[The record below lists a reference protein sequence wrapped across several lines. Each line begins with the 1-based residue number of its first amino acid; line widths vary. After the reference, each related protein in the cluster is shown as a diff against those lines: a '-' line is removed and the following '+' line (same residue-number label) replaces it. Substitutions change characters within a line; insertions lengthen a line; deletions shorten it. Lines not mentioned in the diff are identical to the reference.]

1 MKKSLGGGLGFPFL
15 LNWPQTEFSLFL
27 LEKGERN
34 VTLRVCVCV
43 VSLRVCVWGEACLW
57 MSVGVIL

>member
-34 VTLRVCVCV
+34 VTLRVWGAQGGSMLVDVCGCDPLSQV
-43 VSLRVCVWGEACLW
+43 
-57 MSVGVIL
+57 